1 MSPVAAG
8 VTKYESW
15 LRDYCLLA
23 DNFLAPPRWW
33 TIRSMEMKWLDS
45 IMDRFVD
52 PSAATGLAVT
62 LLCLLLGSGS
72 AALCWKTF
80 RTNSGQKQPDPDARA
95 EGNVSSTPSSSSG
108 VTPSSDNHPVDV
120 WAERRQRGIA
130 AAEGPRRADSSS
142 SSNNKPFGSQY
153 YYAHNSSN
161 AASGGYKDGLRM
173 EDYAMNG
180 PRLLSKNGQ
189 DMRNL
194 SSARPA
200 ASSTATPASD
210 DSLAQA
216 SSSRQQSIQTTAT
229 KRVLPV
235 TKYLWDDDGTD
246 RMATIRIDKLP
257 GGLRSTDPPLAW
269 AQVPVTEL
277 TAELTDTGGVRVEI
291 VTQLDW
297 NYRLEIVQLYGK
309 VVHVQATRRPKRL
322 LVKLTKPM
330 SATWAAKPW
339 PHPHKKVS

>member
-1 MSPVAAG
+1 
-8 VTKYESW
+8 
-15 LRDYCLLA
+15 
-23 DNFLAPPRWW
+23 
-33 TIRSMEMKWLDS
+33 MEMKWLDT
-45 IMDRFVD
+45 IMDRFFD

-72 AALCWKTF
+72 AALWWKTF
-80 RTNSGQKQPDPDARA
+80 RTNSSQKQPDPDARA
-95 EGNVSSTPSSSSG
+95 EGNVSNTPSSSG

-130 AAEGPRRADSSS
+130 AAEGPRRANSS

-161 AASGGYKDGLRM
+161 AATGGYKDGLRM

-194 SSARPA
+194 SSAR
-200 ASSTATPASD
+200 TATSASD
-210 DSLAQA
+210 DSLTQA

-235 TKYLWDDDGTD
+235 TKYLWDDDGTAQ
-246 RMATIRIDKLP
+246 MATIRIDKLP

-277 TAELTDTGGVRVEI
+277 TAELTDTGGLRVEI

-309 VVHVQATRRPKRL
+309 AVHVQATRRPKRL
-322 LVKLTKPM
+322 LVKLTKPI

-339 PHPHKKVS
+339 PHPHKKVT